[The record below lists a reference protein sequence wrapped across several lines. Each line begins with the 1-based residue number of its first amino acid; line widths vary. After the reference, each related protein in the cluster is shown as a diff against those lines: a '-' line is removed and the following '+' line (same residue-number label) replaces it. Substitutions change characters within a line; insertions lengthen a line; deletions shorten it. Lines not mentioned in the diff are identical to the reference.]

1 MLWFHPVG
9 VISVIM
15 GKNLSMSRSLGLLL
29 ATCFWAVTGWAAA
42 EPYGY
47 PIDDPFV
54 ATVVGTPDADR
65 AKFTLHVPTKRDSLT
80 VFKDREVPDYLFY
93 EAKLRY
99 SYALQDKAAP
109 LVFLIAGTGGA
120 YNGGHV
126 SAQAKAFYSAGFH
139 VVSLS
144 SPTIPNFVVA
154 ASKTSVTGHAVH
166 DAEDLYHVMELIQA
180 KLLKKTQ
187 ITDYFVTG
195 YSLGGFNAAFV
206 SWLDAQRKV
215 FNFKRVLLINPPVSL
230 YSSISLLDRMLE
242 NIPGGVDNFA
252 AYYKGIVSEFGKIY
266 VRAERLDLSEDF
278 LYQVYSALQPKNEQ
292 LAALIGLSFRFSSAH
307 LVFASDIMN
316 NYGYVKPKNVRF
328 TRNTDPGV
336 YREVIFRLGFT
347 DYFHDYFYPYYKKL
361 DPSLN
366 RHRMVEE
373 MSLTHIED
381 YLHNA
386 DNIYVMHN
394 YNDLILESGEIDFF
408 PRVFG
413 ERAKIYPTGGHLGN
427 MEYKDNVEHMVN
439 VFKSA
444 LNGQAL

>member
-1 MLWFHPVG
+1 
-9 VISVIM
+9 M
-15 GKNLSMSRSLGLLL
+15 GSSYMIRSPGLLL
-29 ATCFWAVTGWAAA
+29 IACSWTVTAWAAT

-47 PIDDPFV
+47 PFDDPFV
-54 ATVVGTPDADR
+54 ATVVGTPEEDK
-65 AKFTLHVPTKRDSLT
+65 AKFTIDVPTKRDSLT
-80 VFKDREVPDYLFY
+80 VFKDRKVPDFLFY

-99 SYALQDKAAP
+99 SLQKKPAP

-120 YNGGHV
+120 YNGGYI
-126 SAQAKAFYSAGFH
+126 SAQAKAFYAAGFH

-144 SPTIPNFVVA
+144 SPTIPNFIVA
-154 ASKTSVTGHAVH
+154 ASKTSVTGHAVR
-166 DAEDLYHVMELIQA
+166 DAEDLYRVMELIQA
-180 KLLKKTQ
+180 KLLKKTE

-206 SWLDAQRKV
+206 SWLDEQRKV
-215 FNFKRVLLINPPVSL
+215 FNFRKVLLINPPVSL

-252 AYYKGIVSEFGKIY
+252 TYYNGIVTSFGQIY
-266 VRAERLDLSEDF
+266 VRAKRLDFSEDF
-278 LYQVYSALQPKNEQ
+278 LYQVYEALQPKNEQ

-307 LVFASDIMN
+307 LAFASDVMT

-336 YREVIFRLGFT
+336 YRAVVFRLGFT
-347 DYFHDYFYPYYKKL
+347 DYFHDYFYPYYKNL
-361 DPSLN
+361 DPSLD
-366 RHRMVEE
+366 RHRIVEE
-373 MSLTHIED
+373 MSLTYIED
-381 YLHNA
+381 YLRNA
-386 DNIYVMHN
+386 DKIEVMHN
-394 YNDLILESGEIDFF
+394 RNDLILEAGEIDFF

-427 MEYKDNVEHMVN
+427 MEYKDNVEYMVN

-444 LNGQAL
+444 VSGREL

>member
-1 MLWFHPVG
+1 M
-9 VISVIM
+9 I
-15 GKNLSMSRSLGLLL
+15 RSLGLLL
-29 ATCFWAVTGWAAA
+29 IACSWVVTGWAAT

-47 PIDDPFV
+47 PFDDPFV
-54 ATVVGTPDADR
+54 ATVVGTPDEDK
-65 AKFTLHVPTKRDSLT
+65 AKFDIHVPTKRDSLT
-80 VFKDREVPDYLFY
+80 VFKDREVPDFLFY

-99 SYALQDKAAP
+99 SYALQKKAAP

-120 YNGGHV
+120 YNGGHI
-126 SAQAKAFYSAGFH
+126 SAQAKAFYHAGFH

-166 DAEDLYHVMELIQA
+166 DAEDLYRVMELINT
-180 KLLKKTQ
+180 KLLKKTK
-187 ITDYFVTG
+187 ITDYFLTG

-206 SWLDAQRKV
+206 SWLDEQRKV
-215 FNFKRVLLINPPVSL
+215 FNFRKVLLINPPVSL

-242 NIPGGVDNFA
+242 NIPGGVDNFPT
-252 AYYKGIVSEFGKIY
+252 YYSNIVSAFGKLY
-266 VRAERLDLSEDF
+266 VRAERLDFSEDF
-278 LYQVYSALQPKNEQ
+278 LYRVYEALQPKNEE

-307 LVFASDIMN
+307 LAFASDVMTD
-316 NYGYVKPKNVRF
+316 YGYVKPKNVRF
-328 TRNTDPGV
+328 TRNTDPGD
-336 YREVIFRLGFT
+336 YRRVVFRLGFT
-347 DYFHDYFYPYYKKL
+347 DYFHDYFYPYYKSL
-361 DPSLN
+361 DPALD
-366 RHRMVEE
+366 RHEVVEA
-373 MSLTHIED
+373 MSLKRIED

-394 YNDLILESGEIDFF
+394 HNDLILEAGEIDFF

-427 MEYKDNVEHMVN
+427 MEYKDNVAHMVD

-444 LNGQAL
+444 VSGQAL